1 MGLWRPESWGS
12 SQAHDICRRKVEN
25 KQLLMTQSRAIPYP
39 TAIRRVNP
47 AERVCGTIMRTHA
60 VAKLVKK
67 NYDTR

>member
-1 MGLWRPESWGS
+1 
-12 SQAHDICRRKVEN
+12 
-25 KQLLMTQSRAIPYP
+25 MTQSRAIPYP